1 VPVTTAA
8 EAVAR
13 VIALEP
19 RLTGIAPRDPGLI
32 GQAAWYEVT
41 PASGVGAFV
50 VTVRIGW
57 GDCPAG
63 CINEHSWTYAVLPDG
78 TVNLQSEGGAE
89 VPMDAWPAPGG
100 AGRTGIAIVA
110 TAGPTCPVETP
121 NDPNCQPQPVVGAVI
136 VVRDAAGTE
145 VARAE
150 TDAAG
155 AVFIEVPAGAYVV
168 EAQPVEGLMG
178 TPGPAD
184 ATVVDGAGTLVPL
197 AYDTGIR

>member
-63 CINEHSWTYAVLPDG
+63 CIDRHVWTY
-78 TVNLQSEGGAE
+78 E
-89 VPMDAWPAPGG
+89 V
-100 AGRTGIAIVA
+100 
-110 TAGPTCPVETP
+110 TP
-121 NDPNCQPQPVVGAVI
+121 EGAVEL
-136 VVRDAAGTE
+136 VG
-145 VARAE
+145 E
-150 TDAAG
+150 TGDP
-155 AVFIEVPAGAYVV
+155 VPS
-168 EAQPVEGLMG
+168 EL
-178 TPGPAD
+178 PA
-184 ATVVDGAGTLVPL
+184 
-197 AYDTGIR
+197 